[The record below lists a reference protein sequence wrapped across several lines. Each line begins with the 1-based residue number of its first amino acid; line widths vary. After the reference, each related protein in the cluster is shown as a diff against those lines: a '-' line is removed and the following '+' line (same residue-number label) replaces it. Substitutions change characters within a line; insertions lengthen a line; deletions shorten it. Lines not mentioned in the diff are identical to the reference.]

1 VSGHHPSFSEKDGS
15 SQWADK
21 KKKKKKQ
28 TIIGGL

>member
-21 KKKKKKQ
+21 KKKKKQ
-28 TIIGGL
+28 TIIGGH